1 MHEKLWN
8 RRDYWHRSIT
18 HQLRVL
24 CPFPSDAH
32 LIVALWWVLKANFV
46 INQCRVW
53 FEQLHP
59 CTWSPPLGL
68 LELIILT
75 LAPCQPSPNM
85 AGKPTMLWEAAK
97 TNEKLQKCWANR
109 WPMQIWKWHTYSD
122 ASATEGQWIRPK
134 ATWKLQTCNKVKSQA
149 TTSRRGG
156 PCASRRLCVSKA
168 CRRAFN
174 SPSANIAGDLA
185 QRIFRPM
192 RMQGSFPCII
202 MRSKGQQVWPGPSH
216 HSVAGP
222 CDSPFP

>member
-1 MHEKLWN
+1 MP
-8 RRDYWHRSIT
+8 R
-18 HQLRVL
+18 
-24 CPFPSDAH
+24 
-32 LIVALWWVLKANFV
+32 LIWTTSP
-46 INQCRVW
+46 
-53 FEQLHP
+53 LHMV
-59 CTWSPPLGL
+59 SPAGL

-75 LAPCQPSPNM
+75 LAPGQPSPNV

-97 TNEKLQKCWANR
+97 TNEKLQKSWANR

-202 MRSKGQQVWPGPSH
+202 MRSKGQQVWPGPSQ

-222 CDSPFP
+222 CDSPFPLVQDLLCQIKRWVWCWARASRSSQTMWYTCVYIYIYTCVYIYIFIY